1 MNQVEYERELLSF
14 EEKIALSELE
24 EAKAAPRVKEIRYQ
38 KARFAL
44 EAFMARIRE
53 EEALRN
59 KG

>member
-14 EEKIALSELE
+14 EALSELE
-24 EAKAAPRVKEIRYQ
+24 EAKAAQRVKEIRYQ